1 MTAGYVSGDLAKVR
15 TTWLSCRYR
24 GQQRTDALRADILSS
39 CQALGLSRLSSKRPC
54 TAGQAMKLLHNSGLQ
69 QSDPSDADFA
79 TIERQQ
85 KVFDGADMFS
95 QSPKL
100 RTDFTRSS
108 RQPKLARETTDT
120 A

>member
-24 GQQRTDALRADILSS
+24 GQQRTNALRADILSS
-39 CQALGLSRLSSKRPC
+39 CQALDLSRLSSKRPC
-54 TAGQAMKLLHNSGLQ
+54 SAGQAMKLLHNSGLQ
-69 QSDPSDADFA
+69 QRDRSDADFA

-85 KVFDGADMFS
+85 KVFDGADMLN

-100 RTDFTRSS
+100 RTDLTRSS
-108 RQPKLARETTDT
+108 RHSKLTREAADT